1 MLSFAVEFPIKHEH
15 PSANFLR
22 AVQDWVLGSPHTRF
36 SAEELAGIDARD
48 EWSARNGDER
58 LDVLRA
64 SSRSHDSAAVKYT
77 RNDSDLQ
84 WVTTIAFSR
93 TTSDSWVSIRVSC
106 ESSHPAVRLP
116 PAKKPVVVRTL
127 LVTIRTSQDRWIAF
141 PRTKDDTKW
150 GTLRDVNVV
159 VAVAVDDPANP
170 RFAQVHMIDAKEM
183 RDRFDR
189 AYAARR
195 AADHTIPLK
204 RGVWL
209 SLYDE
214 EGTSPVQRVG
224 AGAGIANPAIA
235 VVPLGEPDTP
245 VAPTKQPNWASDVDE
260 QSLTIAPAKT
270 KLARTFGV
278 DPSSIKITVEA

>member
-1 MLSFAVEFPIKHEH
+1 MTNVSGTSIKMWIRRR
-15 PSANFLR
+15 LR
-22 AVQDWVLGSPHTRF
+22 QI
-36 SAEELAGIDARD
+36 GI
-48 EWSARNGDER
+48 ESLEKEGW
-58 LDVLRA
+58 
-64 SSRSHDSAAVKYT
+64 K
-77 RNDSDLQ
+77 
-84 WVTTIAFSR
+84 VTTDDIYPLPSGSR
-93 TTSDSWVSIRVSC
+93 RGTSVRRITKSG
-106 ESSHPAVRLP
+106 ES
-116 PAKKPVVVRTL
+116 K

-141 PRTKDDTKW
+141 PRTKDDTEW

-183 RDRFDR
+183 QDRFDR

-209 SLYDE
+209 SLYEE

-260 QSLTIAPAKT
+260 QSLTIAQAKT